1 MFLTQKHLSRRTVL
15 KGMGFTMALPF
26 LEAMVPAR
34 SAFAATGAGK
44 RIRFVAVEMVHG
56 AAGSTQIG
64 IKKNLWAPAGVGRD
78 FDLSSTSLS
87 SLEPFKDQLTIVSN
101 CDVRNA
107 EAFTAP
113 EIGGD
118 HFRSSAVF
126 LTQMHPKQTQGSDVK
141 VGTSLDQ
148 HFARRFGQETP
159 IPSMQLCIEN
169 VDQAGGCSYGYSCT
183 YTDSISWIGA
193 EKPGEADRPLPM
205 VRDPRVVFDQLF
217 GVGATP
223 GERRE
228 RRVEDRSILDWLST
242 SVARLQ
248 RELGAADRA
257 RMSDYL
263 DNVREI
269 ERRIQKIEAYN
280 SSGEPRELPG
290 APIGVPDSFSEHVK
304 LMFDLQALA
313 FASDITRVFAFKLG
327 RDASNRTYPESG
339 FKGAFHSSSHHGERE
354 DRIIDFAKINTYHV
368 SMIPYFLEKLK
379 SIPDGDG
386 TLLDNTVVLYGS
398 PMGDSNLHNHKRVP
412 LFLAG
417 RAGGALKGGV
427 HVKAADGTPLANAM
441 LSVAHKLGMDDM
453 QSFGDST
460 AEIDLNGSSVTN
472 TVA

>member
-1 MFLTQKHLSRRTVL
+1 MFITQKHLSRRTVL
-15 KGMGFTMALPF
+15 KGMGLTMALPF

-34 SAFAATGAGK
+34 SAFGATSNRK
-44 RIRFVAVEMVHG
+44 TRLVCVEMVHG
-56 AAGSTQIG
+56 AAGSSQIG
-64 IKKNLWAPAGVGRD
+64 IKKNLWAPSGIGRD
-78 FDLSSTSLS
+78 FDLSGTSLK
-87 SLEPFKDQLTIVSN
+87 SLEPFKDYLTIVSN

-126 LTQMHPKQTQGSDVK
+126 LTQMHPKQTQGSDVH

-148 HFARRFGQETP
+148 YYAKKYGQDTP

-183 YTDSISWIGA
+183 YTDSISWA
-193 EKPGEADRPLPM
+193 SPTQPLPM

-228 RRVEDRSILDWLST
+228 RRAEDRSLLDSLT
-242 SVARLQ
+242 ASVARLQ
-248 RELGAADRA
+248 KELGTADRA
-257 RMSDYL
+257 RLSDYM

-269 ERRIQKIEAYN
+269 ERRIQKVEAYN
-280 SSGEPRELPG
+280 SSGEQRELPG
-290 APIGVPDSFSEHVK
+290 APIGVPDSFSEHTK

-313 FASDITRVFAFKLG
+313 FASDLTRVFAFKLG
-327 RDASNRTYPESG
+327 RDASNRVYPESG

-354 DRIIDFAKINTYHV
+354 DRIMDFSVINAYHV

-379 SIPDGDG
+379 NTPDGDSNLLEN
-386 TLLDNTVVLYGS
+386 TLLVYGS

-412 LFLAG
+412 LFIAG
-417 RAGGALKGGV
+417 HAGGALKGGL
-427 HVKAADGTPLANAM
+427 HVKAADGTPMANVM
-441 LSVAHKLGMDDM
+441 LSVMHKLGLEND
-453 QSFGDST
+453 QFGDST
-460 AEIDLNGSSVTN
+460 GELDLTGVSATT
-472 TVA
+472 TVAANKG